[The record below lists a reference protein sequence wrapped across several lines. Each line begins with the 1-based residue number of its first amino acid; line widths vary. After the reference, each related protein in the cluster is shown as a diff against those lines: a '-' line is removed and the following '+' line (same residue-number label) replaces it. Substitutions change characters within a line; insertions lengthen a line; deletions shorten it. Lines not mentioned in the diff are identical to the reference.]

1 MEKIK
6 GTSGY
11 WFYMNTNTL
20 GDFQLCISV
29 PLSSLLTYN
38 VYLVFYFDLWARK
51 RCIVMANTIIVAQRR
66 IYNTVKYF
74 LVKLFCENS

>member
-38 VYLVFYFDLWARK
+38 VYLVFYFD
-51 RCIVMANTIIVAQRR
+51 I
-66 IYNTVKYF
+66 
-74 LVKLFCENS
+74 